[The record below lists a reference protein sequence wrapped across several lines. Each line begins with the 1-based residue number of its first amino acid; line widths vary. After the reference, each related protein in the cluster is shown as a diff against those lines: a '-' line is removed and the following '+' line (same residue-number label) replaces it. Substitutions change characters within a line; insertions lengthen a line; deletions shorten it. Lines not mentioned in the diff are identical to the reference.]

1 VTPREHVRLA
11 DHTTLGLGGEAR
23 YWAEAEREAD
33 IPAAAAWARQQG
45 LPWMPLGGGSNVL
58 ASDAGY
64 DGLILHLAL
73 PGVRELGGGRVEA
86 AAGEDWD
93 GFVAWCVARGLAG
106 LECLSGIP
114 GTVGATPVQN
124 VGAYG
129 QEVAE
134 TIQSVRAWDRQAE
147 AWVELPASACG
158 FGYRSSRFQPGKG
171 RFVIA
176 AVRFALRPGGAAA
189 LRYPE
194 LRRQFPDPAAA
205 PSLSEVRE
213 AVRAIRRGKAMLIEP
228 GDPECRSAG
237 SFFKN
242 PVVSEAAAAE
252 LARRLGAAPPQFPAA
267 AGQVKLPAAWL
278 IEQAGFHKG
287 YRPAGSGVGLSRRHV
302 LAIVN
307 YGSGTAAAVA
317 ALAGQI
323 QSAVAAKTGIAL
335 HPEPV
340 WLGPAAGGVGAEGY
354 QPRR

>member
-1 VTPREHVRLA
+1 VGCYAASVIPREHVRLA
-11 DHTTLGLGGEAR
+11 DHTTLGLGGEASF
-23 YWAEAEREAD
+23 WAEAEAEAD
-33 IPAAAAWARQQG
+33 IPAAAAWARQRG
-45 LPWMPLGGGSNVL
+45 LDWMPLGGGSNLLV
-58 ASDAGY
+58 SDQGY
-64 DGLILHLAL
+64 DGLALHIAIK
-73 PGVRELGGGRVEA
+73 GVRDLGGGHVEA

-93 GFVAWCVARGLAG
+93 GFVAWCVERGLAG

-134 TIQSVRAWDRQAE
+134 TIGSVRAWDRQAE
-147 AWVELPASACG
+147 TWVELPAAECG
-158 FGYRSSRFQPGKG
+158 FGYRSSRFNQEDRG

-205 PSLSEVRE
+205 PSLA
-213 AVRAIRRGKAMLIEP
+213 AVRAAVRGIRRGKAMLLEP

-242 PVVSEAAAAE
+242 PVVSPIAAAE
-252 LARRLGAAPPQFPAA
+252 LAQRLGAAPPQFPAGE
-267 AGQVKLPAAWL
+267 GQVKIPAAWL

-287 YRPAGSGVGLSRRHV
+287 FRPEGSGVGLSRRHV

-307 YGSGTAAAVA
+307 YGQGTAAQVR
-317 ALAGQI
+317 ALARQI
-323 QSAVAAKTGIAL
+323 RSAVAAGTGISL
-335 HPEPV
+335 QPEPV
-340 WLGPAAGGVGAEGY
+340 PVGFAPSE
-354 QPRR
+354 